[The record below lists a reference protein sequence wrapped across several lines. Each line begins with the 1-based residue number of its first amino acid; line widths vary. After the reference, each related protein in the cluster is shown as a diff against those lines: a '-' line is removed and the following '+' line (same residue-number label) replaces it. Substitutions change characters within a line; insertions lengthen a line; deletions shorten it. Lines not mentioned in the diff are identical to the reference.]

1 MSLNARICMTTV
13 IDVPSAQ
20 KQLIAS
26 LVTVLDK
33 PGCRVRLFETHI
45 SWVLVAGEY
54 AYKLKKA
61 VRFDFLDFSS
71 LDARRFYC
79 EEELRLN
86 RRLAPQ
92 LYLEVVGITGTV
104 AHPVI
109 GGAGVAI
116 EYAVR
121 LRAFE
126 QEALWS
132 YRIESDLVTPE
143 EADALAMK
151 IARFHH
157 AARFAP
163 SRCSWGSVATLQG
176 IAAANLRAICGLA
189 RNAEQGR
196 NLLDLTD
203 WIMAQ
208 HRKLHG
214 TFHQR
219 KLRGFIR
226 ECHGDLHVRNILTQS
241 GSVEVFDCIE
251 FNESLRWIDVMN
263 DIAFICMDLE
273 FHARADLAARIL
285 NQYLEV
291 TGDYE
296 GVPVLRY
303 YEVQRALTR
312 CKVALL
318 QAAQSGAG
326 AQDARACKREGLK
339 YLASAVKSIKRRRP
353 AIMITHGYSGSGK
366 SSFSRCLVGLTGAIC
381 LRSDLERKRIA
392 GIDRSSRA
400 GVAPGSDL
408 YGAHS
413 TRMTYERLHI
423 LCRHLIESGW
433 PVIIDAAFLK
443 IEQRH
448 LFEHLAADLRVP
460 FFIFDIHAAESTI
473 RSRLIMREKGD
484 QDPSD
489 AGIAVLAR
497 QLADSEPLSDEE
509 TRHVVAVDLE
519 SGLSNSRMRKICAPV
534 LKLLC

>member
-1 MSLNARICMTTV
+1 MSV
-13 IDVPSAQ
+13 IDVPSTQ

-26 LVTVLDK
+26 LVATLEK
-33 PGCRVRLFETHI
+33 PGHRVRLFETHI
-45 SWVLVAGEY
+45 SWVLVSGEY

-61 VRFDFLDFSS
+61 VRFDFLDFST

-104 AHPVI
+104 RHPVI
-109 GGAGVAI
+109 GGIGVPI

-132 YRIESDLVTPE
+132 YRIASELVTPE
-143 EADALAMK
+143 EADALAIK
-151 IARFHH
+151 IARFHQ
-157 AARFAP
+157 AARVAP
-163 SRCSWGSVATLQG
+163 SQASWGSVATLQG

-196 NLLDLTD
+196 NLHDLTD
-203 WIMAQ
+203 WITAQ

-241 GSVEVFDCIE
+241 GRVEVFDCIE

-263 DIAFICMDLE
+263 EIAFICMDLQ
-273 FHARADLAARIL
+273 FHARTDLAARIL

-296 GVPVLRY
+296 GIPVLRY

-318 QAAQSGAG
+318 QAGQAG
-326 AQDARACKREGLK
+326 ADARDSRACKREGLK
-339 YLASAVKSIKRRRP
+339 YLACAAKSIKRRRL

-381 LRSDLERKRIA
+381 LRSDVERKRIA
-392 GIDRSSRA
+392 GIDRNSRA
-400 GVAPGSDL
+400 GTAPGSDL

-413 TRMTYERLHI
+413 TRLTYERLHT
-423 LCRHLIESGW
+423 LSRHLIESGW
-433 PVIIDAAFLK
+433 PVIVDAAFLK
-443 IEQRH
+443 IEQRR

-460 FFIFDIHAAESTI
+460 FFIFDIHATEPTI
-473 RSRLIMREKGD
+473 RTRLMMREKD
-484 QDPSD
+484 DRDPSD
-489 AGIAVLAR
+489 SGIGVLAR

-509 TRHVVAVDLE
+509 TKHVVAVDLE
-519 SGLSNSRMRKICAPV
+519 SGLSNTRIRKICDPV
-534 LKLLC
+534 LKLLYN